1 MKCSAYSPVL
11 SSWEDSQERLSLGWR
26 TKQAATLAASHPE
39 GFLQKRET
47 GGGDWNKR
55 VVFHCREALGLT
67 MAPGEMPGE
76 RKYCPGDAEG
86 VAFQALKNGFGKI
99 SQV

>member
-1 MKCSAYSPVL
+1 
-11 SSWEDSQERLSLGWR
+11 
-26 TKQAATLAASHPE
+26 
-39 GFLQKRET
+39 
-47 GGGDWNKR
+47 
-55 VVFHCREALGLT
+55 